1 MNIIN
6 ILDAAG
12 AYTLDSAGALDLL
25 IAGGRRVIITDQ
37 VRDEI
42 ENNPNSQLRTRIL
55 TWLADNAQY
64 VDDVPTNLTPADL
77 AKYGN
82 DVGDAS
88 IAKYIEELSDQS
100 QNFEL
105 VTDNLKDFDGRNA
118 ANYKVPSRVTLPNST
133 TGFVLAAIGDKRI
146 SEARAI
152 EIVEALRTSPRLSNI
167 TDAHRVLP
175 DNAAISKFFADASI
189 KPGWAS
195 AAALNGINTSIIFG
209 VGFEILR
216 QFGILGDVLS
226 FGVTAAHAADLR
238 SQGKNED
245 ADRVWIRY
253 IFETSGG
260 VAGGALGMAIG
271 LAAGGPLGA
280 LIGGIV
286 LGYGVG
292 EYGADFGDFLYT
304 NYKEVVQPGLDQLN
318 QLIDAAL
325 SDDEDVSRK
334 FAEAVA
340 KGLGIDTTSVN
351 GGTGNDW
358 MMARGFE
365 QRRGNAGDD
374 LLLGFDAR
382 YLAEGAVFNEEA
394 RAQAAA
400 IWAAYDAAIAN
411 GETPDV
417 PDIDPNAGVASEE
430 RRMLLDG
437 GTGNDWVF
445 ALGGTGAI
453 TVGGAG
459 SDFLYNSSYK
469 GQLWGDGLDG
479 RGASNTGS
487 GTDDTF
493 WWSAGSFIMDAGKND
508 RLQLF
513 GLPMVGGS
521 NALYYGVGL
530 ERAVAR
536 DFLLPWVT
544 YGVTESGQLL
554 VEASFGEQLNP
565 AMGED
570 AILEVA
576 MVVENWDPGDLGIEF
591 IVKGGGDEI
600 SLFKSLF
607 KLLGAQ
613 AGARSSNSTS
623 INVNYSGASGRCRA
637 DMLEAAN
644 DNGMILRGVA

>member
-1 MNIIN
+1 MR
-6 ILDAAG
+6 
-12 AYTLDSAGALDLL
+12 ALLL
-25 IAGGRRVIITDQ
+25 IV
-37 VRDEI
+37 V
-42 ENNPNSQLRTRIL
+42 PL
-55 TWLADNAQY
+55 LALM
-64 VDDVPTNLTPADL
+64 PTSVLATPAE
-77 AKYGN
+77 
-82 DVGDAS
+82 DA
-88 IAKYIEELSDQS
+88 
-100 QNFEL
+100 
-105 VTDNLKDFDGRNA
+105 
-118 ANYKVPSRVTLPNST
+118 
-133 TGFVLAAIGDKRI
+133 LAAFLHKKYNKSGGLLG
-146 SEARAI
+146 AI
-152 EIVEALRTSPRLSNI
+152 IPNTP
-167 TDAHRVLP
+167 TGY
-175 DNAAISKFFADASI
+175 AADHEGRKDDGSYWS
-189 KPGWAS
+189 S
-195 AAALNGINTSIIFG
+195 AYFNALNVST
-209 VGFEILR
+209 
-216 QFGILGDVLS
+216 
-226 FGVTAAHAADLR
+226 
-238 SQGKNED
+238 
-245 ADRVWIRY
+245 
-253 IFETSGG
+253 
-260 VAGGALGMAIG
+260 
-271 LAAGGPLGA
+271 AGGPQRSL
-280 LIGGIV
+280 
-286 LGYGVG
+286 
-292 EYGADFGDFLYT
+292 
-304 NYKEVVQPGLDQLN
+304 
-318 QLIDAAL
+318 
-325 SDDEDVSRK
+325 
-334 FAEAVA
+334 A
-340 KGLGIDTTSVN
+340 KHCEKAMRL
-351 GGTGNDW
+351 
-358 MMARGFE
+358 
-365 QRRGNAGDD
+365 
-374 LLLGFDAR
+374 
-382 YLAEGAVFNEEA
+382 
-394 RAQAAA
+394 
-400 IWAAYDAAIAN
+400 
-411 GETPDV
+411 
-417 PDIDPNAGVASEE
+417 
-430 RRMLLDG
+430 LLDG
-437 GTGNDWVF
+437 GAGDDWVF

-469 GQLWGDGLDG
+469 GLLWGDGLDG

-591 IVKGGGDEI
+591 IVKGGGDEM